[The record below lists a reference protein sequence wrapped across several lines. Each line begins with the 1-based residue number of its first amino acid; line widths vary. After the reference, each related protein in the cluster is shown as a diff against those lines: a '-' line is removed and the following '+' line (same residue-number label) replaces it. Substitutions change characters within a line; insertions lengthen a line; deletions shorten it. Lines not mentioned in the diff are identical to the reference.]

1 MYSWTY
7 VSIGPKQGGWSAEAL
22 AEALRWLGGEEAQ
35 EEPCVSF
42 LGDVACALS
51 ARQVVLDQEEGR
63 YPLGVEAEERLWLVV
78 QQAQAA
84 EIYEKLMF
92 CQRKQTYKCL

>member
-1 MYSWTY
+1 M
-7 VSIGPKQGGWSAEAL
+7 
-22 AEALRWLGGEEAQ
+22 GGEEAQ
-35 EEPCVSF
+35 DGPCVSF

-63 YPLGVEAEERLWLVV
+63 YPLGVEAEEQLWLVV

-84 EIYEKLMF
+84 EVHEKPML
-92 CQRKQTYKCL
+92 CQRKKTHKCL